1 MTLYSLGFAFNSDGT
16 KLVVITKNR
25 PKWQA
30 GRWNGVGGHVE
41 KGESPKQC
49 VVREFEEET
58 GVRIEEWQ
66 WKNLTVFGGVDAR
79 GEEFSVFAFSAFS
92 DKIYD
97 AVTKTDEPVSIVDVD
112 LNEIRKNGIS
122 NLTWLIGLALD
133 ADQSRIIMHVT
144 YQPPE

>member
-1 MTLYSLGFAFNSDGT
+1 MTLYSLGFAFNNDGT

-41 KGESPKQC
+41 EGESPKDC

-58 GVRIEEWQ
+58 GVFIHEREWRS
-66 WKNLTVFGGVDAR
+66 LTVFGGKDAT
-79 GEEFSVFAFSAFS
+79 GDEFSVFTFSTFS

-97 AVTKTDEPVSIVDVD
+97 AVTKTDEPVSIIDVD

-122 NLTWLIGLALD
+122 NLPWLIGLALD
-133 ADQSRIIMHVT
+133 ADQSRIMMHVS
-144 YQPPE
+144 YL